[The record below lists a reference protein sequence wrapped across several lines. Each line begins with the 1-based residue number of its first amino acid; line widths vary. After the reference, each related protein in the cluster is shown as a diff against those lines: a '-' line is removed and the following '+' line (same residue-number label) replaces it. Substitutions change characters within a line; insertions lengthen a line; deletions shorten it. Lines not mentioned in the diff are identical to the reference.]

1 VYLRAEEGDSSVLLP
16 REQVA
21 LPPHHDRDFNFTY
34 DNVAAKAI
42 KPKVKVTAFVE
53 AIVVNW
59 RRQTLTFAL

>member
-1 VYLRAEEGDSSVLLP
+1 VLLP

-21 LPPHHDRDFNFTY
+21 LPPHHDRDFDFTY
-34 DNVAAKAI
+34 DNVAAKDI

-59 RRQTLTFAL
+59 RRQRLTFAL